1 MSEKF
6 IGYCPVQDKVYS
18 ISVEY
23 INTSDMTQ
31 TIYCKGEPTCEYN
44 ESNDTCDPLS
54 CPIWESAPNEL

>member
-6 IGYCPVQDKVYS
+6 TGYCPVQGKDYS

-23 INTSDMTQ
+23 IHTSDMTQ
-31 TIYCKGEPTCEYN
+31 TIYCKGNATCEYN
-44 ESNDTCDPLS
+44 KAKRTCDPLS